1 MSDDRG
7 HDEELTH
14 AELRLVRLLA
24 LLRAEPAAAD
34 AGLSRSVMRSV
45 RWQAV
50 ARGAL
55 AAIGSVGGAVA
66 DGLSLL
72 LGRRSTGRRR

>member
-1 MSDDRG
+1 MSDGAG
-7 HDEELTH
+7 HDDELTR
-14 AELRLVRLLA
+14 AERRLVGLLA
-24 LLRAEPAAAD
+24 LLRAEPAPAD
-34 AGLSRSVMRSV
+34 AALARSVMRSV

-50 ARGAL
+50 ARSAL

-72 LGRRSTGRRR
+72 LARRSTGRRR